1 MTGRRPEEHPDPGRA
16 GEDPCADPA
25 ASVDEPAASVDE
37 PAASV
42 DEPADRAD
50 RVAERLA
57 MPVLIAALASVPAV
71 FLTLMDEPYQSA
83 GSTLNTISGGVLI
96 AETVVLFAVSDQRL
110 TWVRRNLWLVALAVV
125 MIPAVIFAV
134 GPVQLLRLVRVV
146 GALRIIRVGR
156 IFKAGRI
163 VRERAGLDAIWQ
175 RIIGAVLVTL
185 VASFVALVLS
195 DPTSQ
200 SRQLLDGA
208 VERIGVIGVLLAGT
222 VLAVATYIVR
232 TNRNEEREG
241 RTDRDQHDHA
251 EQRAGPDRDDGR

>member
-1 MTGRRPEEHPDPGRA
+1 MTRRRSEEQPDPGSA
-16 GEDPCADPA
+16 VEDPDA
-25 ASVDEPAASVDE
+25 AQVASCDGRV
-37 PAASV
+37 
-42 DEPADRAD
+42 DRAD

-57 MPVLIAALASVPAV
+57 LPVLIAALASVPAV

-83 GSTLNTISGGVLI
+83 GSALNTVSGGVLI

-110 TWVRRNLWLVALAVV
+110 RWVRRNLWLVALAVV

-134 GPVQLLRLVRVV
+134 GPVQLLRLIRLV

-163 VRERAGLDAIWQ
+163 VRQRAGLNAVWQ
-175 RIIGAVLVTL
+175 RLIGAVLVAL
-185 VASFVALVLS
+185 VAAFVALVLS

-208 VERIGVIGVLLAGT
+208 VDRIGVIGVLLAGT

-232 TNRNEEREG
+232 TNRDDTEDLASADDENG
-241 RTDRDQHDHA
+241 R
-251 EQRAGPDRDDGR
+251 